1 MSFCYLTPV
10 QLAQKMSTYHI
21 ASVHSPAT
29 MMALKLLSATMF
41 NITKKFGKLTLVAAP
56 KLINT
61 PRPMTL
67 TGEGSGLQL
76 CENIANLGLKK
87 VQIVS
92 DKVLNEIGVLAP
104 LAAKL
109 ESHGVQAFIFDG
121 IKPDPT
127 HGVVTEC
134 IEHFHAN
141 HCDAVLAV
149 GGGSSIDAAKVV
161 ALATANNK
169 TSKQLIGL
177 LKGWKAPKPFFVIP
191 TTAGTGSEAT
201 LGAVISDDETHQKGI
216 VLNPKTIPMMVALDA
231 GIMSGMPPKITAET
245 GMDALTH
252 AVEAYISEVNTVESD
267 LLCRAAVKMVFENL
281 PVAYKEPK
289 NMQARD
295 AMAQASHYGGI
306 ALNQGGL
313 GYVHAIAHQV
323 GANYG
328 VPHGLANS
336 IVMPHV
342 LQFSLS
348 ACAGRL
354 ADLAKVIGVAKEGD
368 SDERAGQAFIDA
380 VKQLIIALNI
390 NTAVPSIDK
399 KHFPDMAKT
408 AFKEAHNTYAVPKYM
423 QIEDCVKI
431 LSDIAS

>member
-1 MSFCYLTPV
+1 ML
-10 QLAQKMSTYHI
+10 
-21 ASVHSPAT
+21 
-29 MMALKLLSATMF
+29 
-41 NITKKFGKLTLVAAP
+41 NITKKFGKLTLLASP
-56 KLINT
+56 IFISI
-61 PRPMTL
+61 PRPMTF

-76 CENIANLGLKK
+76 CENIVNLGLKK

-104 LAAKL
+104 LAKKL
-109 ESHGVQAFIFDG
+109 ESQGVQTFIFDG
-121 IKPDPT
+121 VKPDPT
-127 HGVVTEC
+127 HSVCTEC
-134 IEHFHAN
+134 IAHFN
-141 HCDAVLAV
+141 SNDCDAVLAV
-149 GGGSSIDAAKVV
+149 GGGSSIDVAKVV

-201 LGAVISDDETHQKGI
+201 LGAVVSDDITHQKGI
-216 VLNPKTIPMMVALDA
+216 VLNPKTVPMMVALDA
-231 GIMSGMPPKITAET
+231 GIMSGMPAKITAET

-252 AVEAYISEVNTVESD
+252 AVEAYISEVNTIESD
-267 LLCRAAVKMVFENL
+267 MLARAAVKMVFENL

-289 NMQARD
+289 NLYARD
-295 AMAQASHYGGI
+295 AMARASHYGGI

-313 GYVHAIAHQV
+313 GYVHSIAHQI

-348 ACAGRL
+348 GCSERL
-354 ADLAKVIGVAKEGD
+354 AILGRVVGVAKEED
-368 SDERAGQAFIDA
+368 SDIVAGQAFIDA
-380 VKQLIIALNI
+380 IRQLIIDLNI
-390 NTAVPSIDK
+390 NTQVPGINEKDFK
-399 KHFPDMAKT
+399 KMTKA
-408 AFKEAHNTYAVPKYM
+408 AFREAHNTYAVPKYM
-423 QIEDCVKI
+423 KKGDCVRI
-431 LSDIAS
+431 LSDIAST